1 MSKAARTAK
10 PKSSRAEQRAS
21 TELQLRTALQSLVDQ
36 SKEITVSA
44 VAAEAGYSH
53 SLVFNSYPGLAEE
66 IRTAAGK
73 SLRAQLEK
81 AKQELGVALERNA
94 QLRDENK
101 ALDQDVKDLASEN
114 ESLRRELDV
123 QRAMATGKVTKL
135 R

>member
-1 MSKAARTAK
+1 MSKSEKGAK
-10 PKSSRAEQRAS
+10 PKSSRAAQRVS
-21 TELQLRTALQSLVDQ
+21 TERQLRTALQSLVDQ

-53 SLVFNSYPGLAEE
+53 SLVFNSYPDLAEE

-73 SLRAQLEK
+73 SLRAQLDK
-81 AKQELGVALERNA
+81 TKQELAVALERNA
-94 QLRDENK
+94 QLKNENE